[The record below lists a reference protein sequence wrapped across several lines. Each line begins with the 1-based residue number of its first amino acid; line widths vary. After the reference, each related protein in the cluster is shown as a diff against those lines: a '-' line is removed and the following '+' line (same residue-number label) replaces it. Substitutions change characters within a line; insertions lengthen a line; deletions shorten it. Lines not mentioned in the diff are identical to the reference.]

1 MYSVLGLVIL
11 GFNCRCGC
19 TRANKIYQYSEQ
31 TAPTHIKSHFERFE
45 NFIICSWKAITQR
58 RLRRASCVT
67 GKAPI
72 HTKTNQLM
80 HKEHSFQFRANMNK
94 TNNNNNYENTW
105 IIYTHEISCLSGAS
119 FEPLQTIY
127 TFNMHFE
134 HTKYYNS
141 FCACFLCIFIG
152 GKCRITCA

>member
-1 MYSVLGLVIL
+1 MASIADAAAPEQTKYTNI
-11 GFNCRCGC
+11 
-19 TRANKIYQYSEQ
+19 ANKPHQLISNL
-31 TAPTHIKSHFERFE
+31 ILRDL
-45 NFIICSWKAITQR
+45 NIICSWKAITQR

-94 TNNNNNYENTW
+94 TNNNNNYENTR

-119 FEPLQTIY
+119 FEPLQTTY

-141 FCACFLCIFIG
+141 FCACFLRIFIG